1 MAYKNNN
8 KLILQNNNII
18 THQRCAYGKEQ
29 AAILVKQANYLN
41 ILDYMKEEQL
51 IKQIDYETEKENF
64 FKQCSKTKS
73 NHTKRQYKNGL
84 NKLEEYCKMN
94 NKNILFI
101 KAREADDFI
110 TEVNSSELSNLS
122 VRALVSSC
130 SSFFSFLERRYPFMK
145 NPFRGTKT
153 RPPVKNKKRLEV
165 PTKKEIEL
173 IIKDIS
179 DPLIKVAIIFIMEC
193 GVRVGALPK
202 LEIRNN
208 PTGERSFKYYSYS
221 KGKEISWKVTDKV
234 IKLLAKARRAKQ
246 NNLSFNNPF
255 KNKSSEVIR
264 NIFYRSSKRLYEKG
278 KIKAAYSIHDI
289 RHYFAVT
296 LYKQTKDIEL
306 IRQALNHSSIAI
318 TGIYLKSLEVE

>member
-1 MAYKNNN
+1 MASKKKNE
-8 KLILQNNNII
+8 LILQNNNNII
-18 THQRCAYGKEQ
+18 TEEQ
-29 AAILVKQANYLN
+29 SELLIKQANYLN

-84 NKLEEYCKMN
+84 NKLEEYCSMN

-122 VRALVSSC
+122 IRALVSSC
-130 SSFFSFLERRYPFMK
+130 SSFFSFLERRYPFIK

-179 DPLIKVAIIFIMEC
+179 DPLIKMAVIFIMEC

-208 PTGERSFKYYSYS
+208 RYYSYS

-234 IKLLAKARRAKQ
+234 IKELKKYNLA
-246 NNLSFNNPF
+246 FNAPF

-264 NIFYRSSKRLYEKG
+264 NIFYRSSKRLYEQG
-278 KIKAAYSIHDI
+278 KIKASYSIHDI

-296 LYKQTKDIEL
+296 LYKKNRDIEL
-306 IRQALNHSSIAI
+306 IRKALNHSNIAI
-318 TGIYLKSLEVE
+318 TGLYLRSLEVE

>member
-1 MAYKNNN
+1 MASKKN
-8 KLILQNNNII
+8 KELILQNNNII
-18 THQRCAYGKEQ
+18 SQEQ
-29 AAILVKQANYLN
+29 AELLYKQANYLN

-208 PTGERSFKYYSYS
+208 KYYSYS
-221 KGKEISWKVTDKV
+221 KGKEISWKVTDKI
-234 IKLLAKARRAKQ
+234 IKSLKQ

-264 NIFYRSSKRLYEKG
+264 NIFYRSSKRLYNQG

>member
-1 MAYKNNN
+1 MSSKKYKE
-8 KLILQNNNII
+8 LILQNNNII
-18 THQRCAYGKEQ
+18 SQEQ
-29 AAILVKQANYLN
+29 AELLYKQANYLN

-84 NKLEEYCKMN
+84 NKLEEYCRMN

-101 KAREADDFI
+101 KPREADDFI

-165 PTKKEIEL
+165 PSKKEIEL

-208 PTGERSFKYYSYS
+208 KYYSYS

-234 IKLLAKARRAKQ
+234 IKLLKQ

-264 NIFYRSSKRLYEKG
+264 NIFYRSSKRLYNQG

>member
-1 MAYKNNN
+1 MA
-8 KLILQNNNII
+8 QNNNSII
-18 THQRCAYGKEQ
+18 TEKQ
-29 AAILVKQANYLN
+29 AELLIKQANYLN

-73 NHTKRQYKNGL
+73 NHTKRQYRNGL

-122 VRALVSSC
+122 IRALVSSC

-173 IIKDIS
+173 IIKDIA

-208 PTGERSFKYYSYS
+208 KYYSYS

-234 IKLLAKARRAKQ
+234 IKLLKQ
-246 NNLSFNNPF
+246 NNLSFNCPF

-264 NIFYRSSKRLYEKG
+264 NIFYRSSKRLYEQG

-318 TGIYLKSLEVE
+318 

>member
-1 MAYKNNN
+1 MASKNKNQLISQNNN
-8 KLILQNNNII
+8 INNNII
-18 THQRCAYGKEQ
+18 TEEQ
-29 AAILVKQANYLN
+29 AELLIKQANYLN

-84 NKLEEYCKMN
+84 NKLEEYCSMN

-122 VRALVSSC
+122 IRALVSSC
-130 SSFFSFLERRYPFMK
+130 SSFFSFLERRYPFIK

-179 DPLIKVAIIFIMEC
+179 DPLIKMAVIFIMEC

-208 PTGERSFKYYSYS
+208 KYYSYS

-234 IKLLAKARRAKQ
+234 IKELKK
-246 NNLSFNNPF
+246 NNLTFNAPF

-264 NIFYRSSKRLYEKG
+264 NVFYRSSKRLYEQG
-278 KIKAAYSIHDI
+278 KIKASYSIHDI

-296 LYKQTKDIEL
+296 LYKKTRDIEL
-306 IRQALNHSSIAI
+306 IRKALNHSNIAI
-318 TGIYLKSLEVE
+318 TGLYLRSLEVE

>member
-1 MAYKNNN
+1 MASKNKNQ
-8 KLILQNNNII
+8 LISQNNNNII
-18 THQRCAYGKEQ
+18 TEEQ
-29 AAILVKQANYLN
+29 AELLIKQANYLN

-84 NKLEEYCKMN
+84 NKLEEYCSMN

-110 TEVNSSELSNLS
+110 IEVNSSELSNLS
-122 VRALVSSC
+122 IRALVSSC
-130 SSFFSFLERRYPFMK
+130 SSFFSFLERRYPFIK

-179 DPLIKVAIIFIMEC
+179 DPLIKMAVIFIMEC

-208 PTGERSFKYYSYS
+208 RYYSYS

-234 IKLLAKARRAKQ
+234 IKELKKYNLA
-246 NNLSFNNPF
+246 FNAPF

-264 NIFYRSSKRLYEKG
+264 NIFYRSSKRLYEQG
-278 KIKAAYSIHDI
+278 KIKASYSIHDI

-296 LYKQTKDIEL
+296 LYKKNRDIEL
-306 IRQALNHSSIAI
+306 IRKALNHSNIAI
-318 TGIYLKSLEVE
+318 TGLYLRSLEVE

>member
-8 KLILQNNNII
+8 KLISQNNNII
-18 THQRCAYGKEQ
+18 TEEQ

-51 IKQIDYETEKENF
+51 IKQIDYKTEKENF

-73 NHTKRQYKNGL
+73 NHTKRQYRNGL
-84 NKLEEYCKMN
+84 NKLEEYCNMN

-122 VRALVSSC
+122 IRALVSSC

-153 RPPVKNKKRLEV
+153 RPPVKNKKRFEV

-208 PTGERSFKYYSYS
+208 KYYSYS

-234 IKLLAKARRAKQ
+234 IKLLKQ
-246 NNLSFNNPF
+246 NNLSFNYPF

-264 NIFYRSSKRLYEKG
+264 NIFYRSSKRLYKQG

>member
-1 MAYKNNN
+1 MAYKKN
-8 KLILQNNNII
+8 KELILQGNNNII
-18 THQRCAYGKEQ
+18 TEQQ

-41 ILDYMKEEQL
+41 ILDYMKEEEL

-73 NHTKRQYKNGL
+73 SHTKRQYKNGL
-84 NKLEEYCKMN
+84 NKLEEYCRMN

-122 VRALVSSC
+122 IRALVSSC

-165 PTKKEIEL
+165 PAKKEIEL

-179 DPLIKVAIIFIMEC
+179 DPLVKMAIIFIMEC
-193 GVRVGALPK
+193 GVRVGALPN
-202 LEIRNN
+202 LEIKNN
-208 PTGERSFKYYSYS
+208 KYYSYS
-221 KGKEISWKVTDKV
+221 KGKEVSGKVTDKV
-234 IKLLAKARRAKQ
+234 IKELKK
-246 NNLSFNNPF
+246 NNLSFDKPF

-264 NIFYRSSKRLYEKG
+264 NIFYRSSKRLYNQG

-306 IRQALNHSSIAI
+306 IRRALNHSSIAI

>member
-1 MAYKNNN
+1 MASKKNN
-8 KLILQNNNII
+8 KLIIQNNNII
-18 THQRCAYGKEQ
+18 SQEQ
-29 AAILVKQANYLN
+29 AELLIKQANYLN

-122 VRALVSSC
+122 IRALVSSC

-165 PTKKEIEL
+165 PSKKEIEL

-179 DPLIKVAIIFIMEC
+179 DPLVKMAIIFIMEC

-208 PTGERSFKYYSYS
+208 KYYSYS

-234 IKLLAKARRAKQ
+234 IKLLKQ
-246 NNLSFNNPF
+246 NNLSFNCPF

-264 NIFYRSSKRLYEKG
+264 NIFYRSSKRLYNQG
-278 KIKAAYSIHDI
+278 KIKAAYSILDI

>member
-8 KLILQNNNII
+8 KLIAQNNNNII
-18 THQRCAYGKEQ
+18 TEKQ
-29 AAILVKQANYLN
+29 AELLIKQANYLN

-73 NHTKRQYKNGL
+73 NHTKRQYRNGL
-84 NKLEEYCKMN
+84 NKLEEYCSMN

-122 VRALVSSC
+122 IRALVSSC

-153 RPPVKNKKRLEV
+153 RPPVKNKRLEV
-165 PTKKEIEL
+165 PSKKEIEL
-173 IIKDIS
+173 IIKDIA
-179 DPLIKVAIIFIMEC
+179 DPIIKAAIIFIMEC

-208 PTGERSFKYYSYS
+208 KYYSYS

-234 IKLLAKARRAKQ
+234 IKLLKQ

-264 NIFYRSSKRLYEKG
+264 NIFYRSSKRLYQQG

-296 LYKQTKDIEL
+296 LYKQTKDVEL

>member
-1 MAYKNNN
+1 MASKSNN
-8 KLILQNNNII
+8 KLIVQNNNNII
-18 THQRCAYGKEQ
+18 TEKQ
-29 AAILVKQANYLN
+29 AELLYKQANYLN

-84 NKLEEYCKMN
+84 NKLEEYCNMN

-122 VRALVSSC
+122 IRALVSSC
-130 SSFFSFLERRYPFMK
+130 SSFFSFLERRYPFIK

-193 GVRVGALPK
+193 GVRVGALSK

-208 PTGERSFKYYSYS
+208 KYYSYS

-234 IKLLAKARRAKQ
+234 IKELKK

-264 NIFYRSSKRLYEKG
+264 NIFYRSSKRLYEQG

>member
-1 MAYKNNN
+1 MASKKKNE
-8 KLILQNNNII
+8 LILQNNNNII
-18 THQRCAYGKEQ
+18 TEEQ
-29 AAILVKQANYLN
+29 AELLIKQANYLN

-64 FKQCSKTKS
+64 FKQCSNTKS

-84 NKLEEYCKMN
+84 NKLEEYCSMN

-122 VRALVSSC
+122 IRALVSSC
-130 SSFFSFLERRYPFMK
+130 SSFFSFLERRYPFIK

-179 DPLIKVAIIFIMEC
+179 DPLIKMAIIFIMEC

-208 PTGERSFKYYSYS
+208 KYYSYS

-234 IKLLAKARRAKQ
+234 IKELKK
-246 NNLSFNNPF
+246 NNLTFNAPF

-264 NIFYRSSKRLYEKG
+264 NIFYRSSKRLYEQG

-296 LYKQTKDIEL
+296 LYKQTRDIEL
-306 IRQALNHSSIAI
+306 IRKALNHSNIAI
-318 TGIYLKSLEVE
+318 TGLYLRSLEVE

>member
-1 MAYKNNN
+1 MASKSNN
-8 KLILQNNNII
+8 KLIVQNNNNII
-18 THQRCAYGKEQ
+18 TEKQ
-29 AAILVKQANYLN
+29 AELLYKQANYLN

-73 NHTKRQYKNGL
+73 DHTKRQYKNGL
-84 NKLEEYCKMN
+84 NKLEKYCLRRSTCGEMN

-179 DPLIKVAIIFIMEC
+179 DPLIKAAIIFIMEC

-208 PTGERSFKYYSYS
+208 KYYSYS

-234 IKLLAKARRAKQ
+234 IKLLKQ

-264 NIFYRSSKRLYEKG
+264 NIFYRSSKRLYNQG
-278 KIKAAYSIHDI
+278 KIKAAYSIHDV

-306 IRQALNHSSIAI
+306 IRQALNHSNIAI

>member
-1 MAYKNNN
+1 MDSKSNN
-8 KLILQNNNII
+8 KLIAQNNNNII
-18 THQRCAYGKEQ
+18 TEKQ
-29 AAILVKQANYLN
+29 AELLIKQANYLN

-73 NHTKRQYKNGL
+73 NHTKRQYRNGL

-208 PTGERSFKYYSYS
+208 KYYSYS

-234 IKLLAKARRAKQ
+234 IKLLKQ

-264 NIFYRSSKRLYEKG
+264 NIFYRSSKRLYNQG

>member
-1 MAYKNNN
+1 MASKNNN
-8 KLILQNNNII
+8 KLISHNNNII
-18 THQRCAYGKEQ
+18 SQEQ

-84 NKLEEYCKMN
+84 NKLEEYCRMN

-165 PTKKEIEL
+165 QTKKEIEL

-179 DPLIKVAIIFIMEC
+179 DPLIKAAIIFIMEC
-193 GVRVGALPK
+193 GVRVGALTN

-208 PTGERSFKYYSYS
+208 PATHSRKYYSYS

-234 IKLLAKARRAKQ
+234 IKLLKQ
-246 NNLSFNNPF
+246 NNLSFKAPF

-264 NIFYRSSKRLYEKG
+264 NIFYRSSKRLYEQG

>member
-1 MAYKNNN
+1 MASKNKNQLISQNNN
-8 KLILQNNNII
+8 INNNII
-18 THQRCAYGKEQ
+18 TEEQ
-29 AAILVKQANYLN
+29 AELLIKQANYLN

-84 NKLEEYCKMN
+84 NKLEEYCSMN

-122 VRALVSSC
+122 IRALVSSC
-130 SSFFSFLERRYPFMK
+130 SSFFSFLERRYPFIK

-179 DPLIKVAIIFIMEC
+179 DPLIKMAIIFIMEC

-208 PTGERSFKYYSYS
+208 KYYSYS

-234 IKLLAKARRAKQ
+234 IKELKK
-246 NNLSFNNPF
+246 NNLIFNAPF

-264 NIFYRSSKRLYEKG
+264 NIFYRSSKRLYVQG

-296 LYKQTKDIEL
+296 LYKQTRDIEL
-306 IRQALNHSSIAI
+306 IRKALNHSNIAI
-318 TGIYLKSLEVE
+318 TGLYLRSLEIE

>member
-1 MAYKNNN
+1 MASKRNN
-8 KLILQNNNII
+8 KLIIQKNNNII
-18 THQRCAYGKEQ
+18 SQEQ
-29 AAILVKQANYLN
+29 AELLYKQANYLN

-84 NKLEEYCKMN
+84 NKLEEYCLRRSTCGEMN

-208 PTGERSFKYYSYS
+208 KYYSYS
-221 KGKEISWKVTDKV
+221 KGKEISWKVTEKV
-234 IKLLAKARRAKQ
+234 IKLLKQ
-246 NNLSFNNPF
+246 NNISFNCPF

-264 NIFYRSSKRLYEKG
+264 NIFYRSSKRLYNQG

>member
-1 MAYKNNN
+1 MASKNKNQLISQNNN
-8 KLILQNNNII
+8 INNNII
-18 THQRCAYGKEQ
+18 TEEQ
-29 AAILVKQANYLN
+29 AELLIKQANYLN

-84 NKLEEYCKMN
+84 NKLEEYCRIN

-122 VRALVSSC
+122 IRALVSSC
-130 SSFFSFLERRYPFMK
+130 SSFFSFLERRYPFIK

-179 DPLIKVAIIFIMEC
+179 DPLIKMAIIFIMEC

-208 PTGERSFKYYSYS
+208 KYYSYS

-234 IKLLAKARRAKQ
+234 IKELKK
-246 NNLSFNNPF
+246 NNLAFNAPF

-264 NIFYRSSKRLYEKG
+264 NIFYRSSKRLYVQG

-296 LYKQTKDIEL
+296 LYKKTRDIEL
-306 IRQALNHSSIAI
+306 IRKALNHSNIAI
-318 TGIYLKSLEVE
+318 TGLYLRSLEVG

>member
-1 MAYKNNN
+1 MADKKNN

-18 THQRCAYGKEQ
+18 TEEQ
-29 AAILVKQANYLN
+29 AELLIKQANYLN

-84 NKLEEYCKMN
+84 NKLEEYCRMN

-122 VRALVSSC
+122 IRALVSSC
-130 SSFFSFLERRYPFMK
+130 SSFFSFLERRYPFIK

-179 DPLIKVAIIFIMEC
+179 DPLIKMAIIFIMEC

-202 LEIRNN
+202 LEIKNN
-208 PTGERSFKYYSYS
+208 KYYSYS

-234 IKLLAKARRAKQ
+234 IKELKK
-246 NNLSFNNPF
+246 NNLTFNAPF

-264 NIFYRSSKRLYEKG
+264 NIFYRSSKRLYVQG

-296 LYKQTKDIEL
+296 LYKKTRDIEL
-306 IRQALNHSSIAI
+306 IRKALNHSNIAI
-318 TGIYLKSLEVE
+318 TGLYLRSLEVE

>member
-1 MAYKNNN
+1 MADKKNN

-18 THQRCAYGKEQ
+18 TEEQ
-29 AAILVKQANYLN
+29 AELLIKQANYLN

-84 NKLEEYCKMN
+84 NKLEEYCRIN

-122 VRALVSSC
+122 IRALVSSC
-130 SSFFSFLERRYPFMK
+130 SSFFSFLERRYPFIK

-179 DPLIKVAIIFIMEC
+179 DPLIKMAVIFIMEC

-202 LEIRNN
+202 LEIKNN
-208 PTGERSFKYYSYS
+208 KYYSYS

-234 IKLLAKARRAKQ
+234 IKELKK
-246 NNLSFNNPF
+246 NNLTFNAPF

-264 NIFYRSSKRLYEKG
+264 NIFYRSSKRLYVQG
-278 KIKAAYSIHDI
+278 KIKASYSIHDI
-289 RHYFAVT
+289 RHYFAVK

-318 TGIYLKSLEVE
+318 TGLYLRSLEVE

>member
-1 MAYKNNN
+1 MASKSNN
-8 KLILQNNNII
+8 KLIAQNNNNII
-18 THQRCAYGKEQ
+18 TEKQ
-29 AAILVKQANYLN
+29 AELLIKQANYLN

-73 NHTKRQYKNGL
+73 NHTKRQYRNGL
-84 NKLEEYCKMN
+84 NKLEEYCRMN
-94 NKNILFI
+94 SKNILFI

-122 VRALVSSC
+122 IRALVSSC

-173 IIKDIS
+173 IIKDIA
-179 DPLIKVAIIFIMEC
+179 DPIIKVAIIFIMEC

-208 PTGERSFKYYSYS
+208 KYYSYS

-234 IKLLAKARRAKQ
+234 VKLLKQ

-264 NIFYRSSKRLYEKG
+264 NIFYRSSKRLYNQG

>member
-1 MAYKNNN
+1 MASKKKNE
-8 KLILQNNNII
+8 LILQNNNNII
-18 THQRCAYGKEQ
+18 TEEQ
-29 AAILVKQANYLN
+29 AELLIKQANYLN

-84 NKLEEYCKMN
+84 NKLEEYCRIN

-122 VRALVSSC
+122 IRALVSSC
-130 SSFFSFLERRYPFMK
+130 SSFFSFLERRYPFIK

-179 DPLIKVAIIFIMEC
+179 DPLIKMAIIFIMEC

-208 PTGERSFKYYSYS
+208 KYYSYS
-221 KGKEISWKVTDKV
+221 KGKEISWKVTDKT
-234 IKLLAKARRAKQ
+234 IRELKRYKL
-246 NNLSFNNPF
+246 NMVHPF
-255 KNKSSEVIR
+255 INKSSEVIR
-264 NIFYRSSKRLYEKG
+264 NVFYRSSKRLYEQG
-278 KIKAAYSIHDI
+278 KIKASYSIHDI

-296 LYKQTKDIEL
+296 LYKKTKDIEL

-318 TGIYLKSLEVE
+318 TGLYLRSLEVE

>member
-1 MAYKNNN
+1 MKAFVFNLWKGINMASKKNN
-8 KLILQNNNII
+8 KLISQSNNNII
-18 THQRCAYGKEQ
+18 TEEQ

-84 NKLEEYCKMN
+84 NKLEEYCNMN

-130 SSFFSFLERRYPFMK
+130 SSFFSFLERRYPFIK

-208 PTGERSFKYYSYS
+208 KYYSYS

-234 IKLLAKARRAKQ
+234 IKLLKQ

-264 NIFYRSSKRLYEKG
+264 NIFYRSSKRLYEQG

>member
-1 MAYKNNN
+1 MAYKKN
-8 KLILQNNNII
+8 KELILQGNNNII
-18 THQRCAYGKEQ
+18 TEQQ

-41 ILDYMKEEQL
+41 ILDYMKEEQP

-101 KAREADDFI
+101 KAREVDDFI

-130 SSFFSFLERRYPFMK
+130 SSFFSFLERRYPFIR

-208 PTGERSFKYYSYS
+208 KYYSYS

-234 IKLLAKARRAKQ
+234 IKLLKQ
-246 NNLSFNNPF
+246 NNLSFNCPF

-264 NIFYRSSKRLYEKG
+264 NIFYRSSKRLYNQG
-278 KIKAAYSIHDI
+278 KIKASYSIHDI

>member
-1 MAYKNNN
+1 MASKKNN

-18 THQRCAYGKEQ
+18 TEEQ
-29 AAILVKQANYLN
+29 AELLIKQANYLN

-84 NKLEEYCKMN
+84 NKLEEYCRIN

-122 VRALVSSC
+122 IRALVSSC
-130 SSFFSFLERRYPFMK
+130 SSFFSFLERRYPFIK

-179 DPLIKVAIIFIMEC
+179 DPLIKMAIIFIMEC

-202 LEIRNN
+202 LEIKNN
-208 PTGERSFKYYSYS
+208 KYYSYS
-221 KGKEISWKVTDKV
+221 KGKEISWKVTDKA
-234 IKLLAKARRAKQ
+234 IKELKKNKLDIET
-246 NNLSFNNPF
+246 PF

-264 NIFYRSSKRLYEKG
+264 NIFYRSSKRLYEQG
-278 KIKAAYSIHDI
+278 KIKATYSIHDI

-296 LYKQTKDIEL
+296 LYKKTKDIEL
-306 IRQALNHSSIAI
+306 IRKALNHSNIAI
-318 TGIYLKSLEVE
+318 TGLYLRSLEVE

>member
-1 MAYKNNN
+1 MAYKKN
-8 KLILQNNNII
+8 KELILQGNNNII
-18 THQRCAYGKEQ
+18 TEQQ

-122 VRALVSSC
+122 IRALVSSC

-208 PTGERSFKYYSYS
+208 KYYSYS
-221 KGKEISWKVTDKV
+221 KGKEISWKVTEKV
-234 IKLLAKARRAKQ
+234 IKLLKQ

-264 NIFYRSSKRLYEKG
+264 NIFYRSSKRLYNQG
-278 KIKAAYSIHDI
+278 KIKAAYSIHDV

>member
-1 MAYKNNN
+1 MASKSNN
-8 KLILQNNNII
+8 KLIAQNNNNII
-18 THQRCAYGKEQ
+18 TEKQ
-29 AAILVKQANYLN
+29 AELLIKQANYLN

-64 FKQCSKTKS
+64 FRQCSKTKS
-73 NHTKRQYKNGL
+73 NHTKRQYRNGL

-122 VRALVSSC
+122 IRALVSSC

-179 DPLIKVAIIFIMEC
+179 DPLVKMAIIFIMEC

-208 PTGERSFKYYSYS
+208 KYYSYS

-234 IKLLAKARRAKQ
+234 IKLLKQ
-246 NNLSFNNPF
+246 NNLSFNCPF

-264 NIFYRSSKRLYEKG
+264 NIFYRSSKRLYQQG

>member
-1 MAYKNNN
+1 MASKKYKE
-8 KLILQNNNII
+8 LILQNNNII
-18 THQRCAYGKEQ
+18 SQEQ
-29 AAILVKQANYLN
+29 AELLYKQANYLN

-101 KAREADDFI
+101 KAKEADDFI

-193 GVRVGALPK
+193 GVRVGALPN

-208 PTGERSFKYYSYS
+208 KYYSYS

-234 IKLLAKARRAKQ
+234 IKLLKQ
-246 NNLSFNNPF
+246 NNISFNCPF

-264 NIFYRSSKRLYEKG
+264 NIFYRSSKRLYNQG

-306 IRQALNHSSIAI
+306 IRQALNHSNIAI

>member
-1 MAYKNNN
+1 
-8 KLILQNNNII
+8 
-18 THQRCAYGKEQ
+18 
-29 AAILVKQANYLN
+29 
-41 ILDYMKEEQL
+41 MKEEQL

-122 VRALVSSC
+122 IRALVSSC

-165 PTKKEIEL
+165 QTKKEIEL
-173 IIKDIS
+173 IIKDVS
-179 DPLIKVAIIFIMEC
+179 DPLIKAAIIFIMEC
-193 GVRVGALPK
+193 GVRVGALPN

-208 PTGERSFKYYSYS
+208 HTWTHSFKYYSYS

-264 NIFYRSSKRLYEKG
+264 NIFYRSSKRLYNQG

>member
-1 MAYKNNN
+1 MADKKNN

-18 THQRCAYGKEQ
+18 TEEQ
-29 AAILVKQANYLN
+29 AELLIKQANYLN

-84 NKLEEYCKMN
+84 NKLEEYCRMN

-122 VRALVSSC
+122 IRALVSSC
-130 SSFFSFLERRYPFMK
+130 SSFFSFLERRYPFIK

-173 IIKDIS
+173 IIKDIC
-179 DPLIKVAIIFIMEC
+179 DPLVKTAVIFIQEC

-202 LEIRNN
+202 LEIKNN
-208 PTGERSFKYYSYS
+208 KYYSYS
-221 KGKEISWKVTDKV
+221 KGKEISWKVTDKA
-234 IKLLAKARRAKQ
+234 IKELKKNKLDIET
-246 NNLSFNNPF
+246 PF

-264 NIFYRSSKRLYEKG
+264 NVFYRSSKRLYEQG
-278 KIKAAYSIHDI
+278 KIKASYSIHDI
-289 RHYFAVT
+289 RHYFVVT
-296 LYKQTKDIEL
+296 LYKKTKDIEL

-318 TGIYLKSLEVE
+318 TGIYLRSLEVE

>member
-1 MAYKNNN
+1 MASKKYKE
-8 KLILQNNNII
+8 LILQNNNII
-18 THQRCAYGKEQ
+18 SQEQ
-29 AAILVKQANYLN
+29 AELLYKQANYLN

-73 NHTKRQYKNGL
+73 NHTKRQYRNGL

-165 PTKKEIEL
+165 PSKKEIEL

-208 PTGERSFKYYSYS
+208 KYYSYS

-234 IKLLAKARRAKQ
+234 IKLLKQ

-264 NIFYRSSKRLYEKG
+264 NIFYRSSKRLYNQA

>member
-1 MAYKNNN
+1 MASKNKNQLISQNNN
-8 KLILQNNNII
+8 INNNII
-18 THQRCAYGKEQ
+18 TEEQ
-29 AAILVKQANYLN
+29 AELIIKQANYLN

-84 NKLEEYCKMN
+84 NKLEEYCSMN

-122 VRALVSSC
+122 IRALVSSC
-130 SSFFSFLERRYPFMK
+130 SSFFSFLERRYPFIK

-179 DPLIKVAIIFIMEC
+179 DPLIKMAIIFIMEC

-208 PTGERSFKYYSYS
+208 KYYSYS

-234 IKLLAKARRAKQ
+234 IKELKK
-246 NNLSFNNPF
+246 NNLTFNAPF

-264 NIFYRSSKRLYEKG
+264 NIFYRSSKRLYEQG

-296 LYKQTKDIEL
+296 LYKQTRDIEL
-306 IRQALNHSSIAI
+306 IRKALNHSNIAI
-318 TGIYLKSLEVE
+318 TGLYLRSLEVE

>member
-1 MAYKNNN
+1 N
-8 KLILQNNNII
+8 KLIAQNNNSII
-18 THQRCAYGKEQ
+18 TEKQ
-29 AAILVKQANYLN
+29 AELLIKQANYLN

-73 NHTKRQYKNGL
+73 NHTKRQYRNGL

-122 VRALVSSC
+122 IRALVSSC

-173 IIKDIS
+173 IIKDIA

-208 PTGERSFKYYSYS
+208 KYYSYS

-234 IKLLAKARRAKQ
+234 IKLLKQ
-246 NNLSFNNPF
+246 NNLSFNCPF

-264 NIFYRSSKRLYEKG
+264 NIFYRSSKRLYEQG

-318 TGIYLKSLEVE
+318 

>member
-1 MAYKNNN
+1 MASKENN
-8 KLILQNNNII
+8 KLIIQNNNII
-18 THQRCAYGKEQ
+18 SQEQ
-29 AAILVKQANYLN
+29 AELLYKQANYLN

-73 NHTKRQYKNGL
+73 NHTKRQYRNGL
-84 NKLEEYCKMN
+84 NKLEEYCSMN

-122 VRALVSSC
+122 IRALVSSC

-208 PTGERSFKYYSYS
+208 KYYSYS
-221 KGKEISWKVTDKV
+221 KGKEISWKVTDKI
-234 IKLLAKARRAKQ
+234 IKLIKQ

-264 NIFYRSSKRLYEKG
+264 NIFYRSSKRLYNQG

>member
-1 MAYKNNN
+1 MASKNKNQ
-8 KLILQNNNII
+8 LISQNNNNII
-18 THQRCAYGKEQ
+18 TEEQ
-29 AAILVKQANYLN
+29 AELLIKQANYLN

-84 NKLEEYCKMN
+84 NKLEEYCRIN

-110 TEVNSSELSNLS
+110 IEVNSSELSNLS
-122 VRALVSSC
+122 IRALVSSC
-130 SSFFSFLERRYPFMK
+130 SSFFSFLERRYPFIK
-145 NPFRGTKT
+145 NPFRGTKA

-179 DPLIKVAIIFIMEC
+179 DPLIKMAIIFIMEC

-208 PTGERSFKYYSYS
+208 KYYSYS

-234 IKLLAKARRAKQ
+234 IKELKKYNLA
-246 NNLSFNNPF
+246 FNAPF

-264 NIFYRSSKRLYEKG
+264 NVFYRSSKRLYEQG
-278 KIKAAYSIHDI
+278 KIKASYSIHDI

-296 LYKQTKDIEL
+296 LYKKTRDIEL
-306 IRQALNHSSIAI
+306 IRKALNHSNIAI
-318 TGIYLKSLEVE
+318 TGLYLRSLEVE

>member
-1 MAYKNNN
+1 MADKKNN

-18 THQRCAYGKEQ
+18 TEEQ
-29 AAILVKQANYLN
+29 AELLIKQANYLN

-84 NKLEEYCKMN
+84 NKLEEYCRMN

-122 VRALVSSC
+122 IRALVSSC
-130 SSFFSFLERRYPFMK
+130 SSFFSFLERRYPFIK

-179 DPLIKVAIIFIMEC
+179 DPLIKMAVIFIMEC

-208 PTGERSFKYYSYS
+208 KYYSYS
-221 KGKEISWKVTDKV
+221 KGKEISWKVTDKA
-234 IKLLAKARRAKQ
+234 IKELKK
-246 NNLSFNNPF
+246 NNLSFDAPF

-264 NIFYRSSKRLYEKG
+264 NVFYRSSKRLYEQG
-278 KIKAAYSIHDI
+278 KIKASYSIHDI
-289 RHYFAVT
+289 RHYFAVK

-318 TGIYLKSLEVE
+318 TGLYLRSLEVE